1 MTSSNSH
8 PQRPTRKVL
17 PHAAPAWVPLDATYF
32 LTINCAKRGVNQ
44 LAVPDVSIELL
55 KTIVARMEMAQWYPK
70 LVLFMPDHVHGLFVF
85 GEDVIMRKVLESW
98 KRYTARYLRINWQRD
113 FFDHRIRNEAS
124 YFEKWDYI
132 ITNPIRAGLVNDA
145 LEWPYVWRVDDFLEF
160 RSSGLPNR
168 PPTVCKDES
177 Q

>member
-1 MTSSNSH
+1 
-8 PQRPTRKVL
+8 
-17 PHAAPAWVPLDATYF
+17 
-32 LTINCAKRGVNQ
+32 VNQ
-44 LAVPDVSIELL
+44 LAVPDVSIEPLE
-55 KTIVARMEMAQWYPK
+55 TIVARMEMAQWYPK